1 MESPKEPLATRRKN
15 YLQRVYTPS
24 LMSMRRMR
32 MRGHADSSHAKASLL
47 RSVATLI
54 GLVLVGMLFRDATF
68 GRIFIMIYGLA
79 AIVIGIPALQTY
91 KMAAISLAC
100 IPLLTLLRG
109 TTLSENFAQY
119 AFLLFV
125 TGVVCSIVEYA
136 KTTIL
141 QRREA
146 KIGIKAI
153 ASPEDLP

>member
-1 MESPKEPLATRRKN
+1 MEIQKEPLTSRSKN
-15 YLQRVYTPS
+15 YLQRVYTPR
-24 LMSMRRMR
+24 MRRMR
-32 MRGHADSSHAKASLL
+32 ESEQQRTGTSVV
-47 RSVATLI
+47 RSVAMLL

-68 GRIFIMIYGLA
+68 GRIFIMMYGVVAIA
-79 AIVIGIPALQTY
+79 AGIPAFQTY
-91 KMAAISLAC
+91 KMAVISLAC

-119 AFLLFV
+119 AFLLFI

-146 KIGIKAI
+146 KLGIKAI
-153 ASPEDLP
+153 ATPDDLP